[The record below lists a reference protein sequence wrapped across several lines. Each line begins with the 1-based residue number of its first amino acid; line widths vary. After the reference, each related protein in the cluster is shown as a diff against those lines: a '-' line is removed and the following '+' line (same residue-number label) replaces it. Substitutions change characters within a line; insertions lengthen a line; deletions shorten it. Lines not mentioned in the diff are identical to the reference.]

1 MSSNEDQTTLL
12 TPISNALSL
21 SLAKKCSK
29 ISDIVKENNNCLD
42 VHLQHFCG
50 FAISSGGLISDD
62 FRKKIWPVLAKN
74 IPLAKRCN
82 STSREHFE
90 IVEFKC
96 NNNSDKANTSNISD
110 SDFESALSTFSDSS
124 EEEDDD
130 DITLDNCVASSS
142 QPLEIQIEELQSHPD
157 WKQVELDVIRTLS
170 RFPPN
175 IEDVERERLQ
185 QQLTPLI
192 VRILYQNEDFH
203 YYQGFHDVCLTFL
216 LILDADEAFKAVQSI
231 CQRGSF
237 GNYLS
242 CSLEESVLKELD
254 DIYVLLFLHD
264 REVEE
269 QLRGLELGTLF
280 ALSWPLTWFS
290 HALQHHSQ
298 VTLFFDFFLCS
309 DYLMPIYVSAA
320 LICERREEI
329 LNCEKEMPLMHKL
342 LNHVPAEINCN
353 RIVSTARSLYGS
365 YPPTVLHEYKKEYDK
380 IRERQRRQK
389 DIMEKIDNV
398 NRENMQ
404 MLLERRGSSL
414 RLNVYEFAR
423 PFAVFGGVAAIAV
436 VYFILKM
443 DFQFFSQ
450 KISFFKYFS
459 QKYL

>member
-170 RFPPN
+170 RFPPD

-436 VYFILKM
+436 VYFYTKNGFPI
-443 DFQFFSQ
+443 F
-450 KISFFKYFS
+450 
-459 QKYL
+459 

>member
-29 ISDIVKENNNCLD
+29 ISDVLMETGNCLD

-50 FAISSGGLISDD
+50 FAVSSGGLISDD
-62 FRKKIWPVLAKN
+62 FRKKIWPVLAKS

-124 EEEDDD
+124 EEEEDD

-142 QPLEIQIEELQSHPD
+142 QPLEIPIEELQSHPD

-170 RFPPN
+170 RFPPD

-216 LILDADEAFKAVQSI
+216 LILDPDEAFKAVQSI

-436 VYFILKM
+436 VYFYTKNGFPI
-443 DFQFFSQ
+443 F
-450 KISFFKYFS
+450 
-459 QKYL
+459 

>member
-1 MSSNEDQTTLL
+1 MSFNDEQTTLL

-29 ISDIVKENNNCLD
+29 ISDILMEHVNDLD
-42 VHLQHFCG
+42 VQFQHLCG
-50 FAISSGGLISDD
+50 FAVSSGGLISDD
-62 FRKKIWPVLAKN
+62 FRKKIWPILAKN

-82 STSREHFE
+82 STHHEHFN

-96 NNNSDKANTSNISD
+96 NSSDKANTSNISD

-124 EEEDDD
+124 DEEDDD
-130 DITLDNCVASSS
+130 LTLDNCVGSSS
-142 QPLEIQIEELQSHPD
+142 SPLKIPIEELQTHPD

-170 RFPPN
+170 RFPPD

-185 QQLTPLI
+185 EQLTPLI
-192 VRILYQNEDFH
+192 VQILYQNENFR

-216 LILDADEAFKAVQSI
+216 LILGADEAYKAVQSV

-264 REVEE
+264 REIEE
-269 QLRGLELGTLF
+269 KMRSLELV
-280 ALSWPLTWFS
+280 TWFS

-298 VTLFFDFFLCS
+298 VTLFFDFLLCS

-404 MLLERRGSSL
+404 MLLQRRGSSL

-436 VYFILKM
+436 VYFYTKNGFPI
-443 DFQFFSQ
+443 F
-450 KISFFKYFS
+450 
-459 QKYL
+459 